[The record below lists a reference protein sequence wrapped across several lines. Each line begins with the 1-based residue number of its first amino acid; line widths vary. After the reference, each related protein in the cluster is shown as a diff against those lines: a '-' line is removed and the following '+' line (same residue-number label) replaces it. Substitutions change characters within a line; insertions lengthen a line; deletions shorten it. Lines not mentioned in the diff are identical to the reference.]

1 MTQKKFSLIC
11 ILIILVNTPAYAYL
25 GPGMGG
31 GLLAGILGFLFALFA
46 LIFGILW
53 FPLKRLIKNIKE
65 KKNQIDKKEIDK

>member
-1 MTQKKFSLIC
+1 MTMKKFSLLC

-31 GLLAGILGFLFALFA
+31 GLIAGILGFLFALFA

-53 FPLKRLIKNIKE
+53 FPLKRLIKNIK

>member
-1 MTQKKFSLIC
+1 MTMKKSSLLC

-31 GLLAGILGFLFALFA
+31 GLIAGILGFLFALFA

-53 FPLKRLIKNIKE
+53 FPLKRLIKNIKK

>member
-1 MTQKKFSLIC
+1 MKKFSLLC

-31 GLLAGILGFLFALFA
+31 GLIAGIFGFLFALFA